1 MLPWSLWQFCGF
13 SVTLVVTW
21 RVVLR
26 FIASIT
32 SSILKKKSQLALIY
46 NYRFFFLLI
55 QQSMF
60 PAIVE
65 SGSGISESRE
75 VSLESASKECLHK
88 THRVESS
95 QS

>member
-32 SSILKKKSQLALIY
+32 SSILKKKASWPSYTITD
-46 NYRFFFLLI
+46 FFFFSSNSPCFQPLWKVDLVYLKAWK
-55 QQSMF
+55 QGRVTRVCFQ
-60 PAIVE
+60 
-65 SGSGISESRE
+65 G
-75 VSLESASKECLHK
+75 VSA
-88 THRVESS
+88 
-95 QS
+95 